1 MDTRQS
7 RKRGFDPSSLFRILL
22 KLRSGDGLMSENKEV
37 QRRIESIEGLVREI
51 EKLSDPGAQSL
62 SKQLV
67 QSLMDLHGMGLERM
81 LEITHHS
88 GAGGQKIIDEMGRD
102 ELVGSLLLLYG
113 LHPLDLEARVLQ
125 ALEKSRPY
133 LKSHDGNVELVSV
146 SKAGVVT
153 LKLEGSCHSCPSS
166 AVTLQSTVERA
177 IFDLAPD
184 VTSIVVE
191 GVVTEPAAAGS
202 FIPLASL
209 QAKQSTHG
217 DGQGP
222 AAQTEWEEVFGLD
235 ALPPGILRK
244 QDVAGEPVLFCQLNE
259 DLYAYGITCPGCG
272 QTLEGGH
279 LENTILACPICLQ
292 KYDLVHA
299 GRTVDISPLHLEP
312 IPLLWENGRAKV
324 AVLSRARSAV

>member
-1 MDTRQS
+1 
-7 RKRGFDPSSLFRILL
+7 
-22 KLRSGDGLMSENKEV
+22 MSERKQV
-37 QRRIESIEGLVREI
+37 QRRIESIEGLVREL
-51 EKLSDPGAQSL
+51 EKVSDPSVQSL

-113 LHPLDLEARVLQ
+113 LHPLGLEARVVQ

-133 LKSHDGNVELVSV
+133 LKSHGGNVELVSV
-146 SKAGVVT
+146 NESGVVT

-177 IFDLAPD
+177 IFDAAPD
-184 VTSIVVE
+184 VSGILVE
-191 GVVTEPAAAGS
+191 GLVTEPARAAG

-209 QAKQSTHG
+209 QANGSAHG
-217 DGQGP
+217 AGNGP
-222 AAQTEWEEVFGLD
+222 ATQTEWEDVFGLD
-235 ALPPGILRK
+235 ALPPGILRR

-279 LENTILACPICLQ
+279 LENTILSCPICLQ

-299 GRTVDISPLHLEP
+299 GRAVDISPLHLEP
-312 IPLLWENGRAKV
+312 VPLLRENGRAKV
-324 AVLSRARSAV
+324 AVASRARNAV